1 MRRLAD
7 PMRKRTLGI
16 TLVETLAAILIAV
29 IVAGIAY
36 PVVVQAVE
44 RSKQAPCMQNLKNIY
59 MALQA
64 YRADWE
70 GPEEFP
76 GAGWLPMMPIMYPHV
91 LKPYVAAKRIACP
104 LDRSPESSRFDI
116 SYEKNLANY
125 ESRFHGSDKYADSEI
140 SKRFVEARKALLEAR
155 GSEFPFMWCTR
166 HDDGWHIDQ
175 AQRYRNWLRDPFGDV
190 LTIQLRLDGSVKAR
204 RENIV
209 GFGSD
214 WVLP

>member
-1 MRRLAD
+1 
-7 PMRKRTLGI
+7 MRKRTLGI

-44 RSKQAPCMQNLKNIY
+44 RSKRAPCMQNLKNIY

-76 GAGWLPMMPIMYPHV
+76 GAGWLPMMPIMYSHLLEPYFGG
-91 LKPYVAAKRIACP
+91 KPFVACP
-104 LDRSPESSRFDI
+104 LDSMAAPREFFWVG
-116 SYEKNLANY
+116 YEKNLFNY
-125 ESRFHGSDKYADSEI
+125 DSRFHGGDKYANDEI
-140 SKRFVEARKALLEAR
+140 AWRSMRHRQALLEKR
-155 GSEFPFMWCTR
+155 GSAFPIIWCTR
-166 HDDGWHIDQ
+166 HDEGWVENVP
-175 AQRYRNWLRDPFGDV
+175 QRYGNWRLNPFGTV
-190 LTIQLRLDGSVKAR
+190 LTIQLRLDGSVKVY

-214 WVLP
+214 WELRLD